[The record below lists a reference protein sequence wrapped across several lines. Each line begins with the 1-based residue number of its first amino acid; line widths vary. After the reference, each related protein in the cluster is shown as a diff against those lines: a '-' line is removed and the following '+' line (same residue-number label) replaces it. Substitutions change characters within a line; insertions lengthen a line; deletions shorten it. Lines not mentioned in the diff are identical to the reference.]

1 MIRAETAHH
10 AGYAAFDGMKDKHMT
25 GSETLADW
33 KQRNETTLQY
43 LSDIA
48 GRCEEQA
55 FYQRPA
61 SAAWSAAQIVEH
73 MVIVNRIYLQEIQGG
88 MERVKKVTGDAPL
101 RHTLFGRLLIRASG
115 PNGNAPSPKVFIPS
129 SNPIWQEV
137 FAEWR
142 EQQTHLLVLLE
153 QATRADLSGTYVKN
167 PVVRVLRMN
176 LADCFEIMTAHAE
189 RHVGQIQERLLSLP
203 AAKSV

>member
-1 MIRAETAHH
+1 MRAETAHH
-10 AGYAAFDGMKDKHMT
+10 AGYAAFAGTKGKHMT

-33 KQRNETTLQY
+33 NRRNETTLQC

-48 GRCEEQA
+48 AHCEEQA

-61 SAAWSAAQIVEH
+61 STAWSAAQIVEH
-73 MVIVNRIYLQEIQGG
+73 MIIVNRIYLQEIQGG
-88 MERVKKVTGDAPL
+88 MERVKKATGDASL
-101 RHTLFGRLLIRASG
+101 RYTFFGRLLIRASG

-153 QATRADLSGTYVKN
+153 KAARADLSGTYVKN

-189 RHVGQIQERLLSLP
+189 RHVGQIQERMLSLP